1 MKFYMKKLFLIL
13 FVFSFCF
20 ANAQEEE
27 IKNTIHTFFKGLH
40 NGDTALISKTI
51 HKDLKLQTTFVN
63 NEGKNILRS
72 ELKENFLLSVAH
84 KKKEDVWLEKLLYID
99 INIDGNLAS
108 VWTPYEFYVNG
119 SFSHC
124 GSNSFQLFNNN
135 GNWEILFL
143 VDTRRRHGCEIK
155 E

>member
-1 MKFYMKKLFLIL
+1 MKKSFLIL
-13 FVFSFCF
+13 FLFSFF
-20 ANAQEEE
+20 IVNAQEEQ

-40 NGDTALISKTI
+40 NGDTVLLSKTI

-63 NEGKNILRS
+63 KEGKSILRN
-72 ELKENFLLSVAH
+72 ELKENFLKSVAN
-84 KKKEDVWLEKLLYID
+84 KKKEEIWLEKLLYFD

-108 VWTPYEFYVNG
+108 AWTPYEFYVNG

-124 GSNSFQLFNNN
+124 GSNSIQLFKNN
-135 GNWEILFL
+135 GNWEIIFL
-143 VDTRRRHGCEIK
+143 VDTRRRQGCEIK

>member
-1 MKFYMKKLFLIL
+1 MKKSFLIL
-13 FVFSFCF
+13 FLFSFF
-20 ANAQEEE
+20 IVNAQEEQ

-40 NGDTALISKTI
+40 NGDTVLLSKTI

-63 NEGKNILRS
+63 KEGKSILRN
-72 ELKENFLLSVAH
+72 ELKENFLKSVAN
-84 KKKEDVWLEKLLYID
+84 KKKEEIWLEKLLYFD

-108 VWTPYEFYVNG
+108 AWTPYEFYVNG

-124 GSNSFQLFNNN
+124 GSNSFQLFKNN
-135 GNWEILFL
+135 GNWEIIFL
-143 VDTRRRHGCEIK
+143 VDTRRRQGCEIK